1 MKMRFSAAF
10 TYFRHVLW
18 PVAKLSGEEFKI
30 RVGDELL
37 GRLVDGYRQTGSN
50 ITAPYLPFERSLYA
64 EPRSFIKAG
73 Y

>member
-1 MKMRFSAAF
+1 M
-10 TYFRHVLW
+10 
-18 PVAKLSGEEFKI
+18 AKLSGEEFKI

-37 GRLVDGYRQTGSN
+37 GRLVDGIGRPMGSD
-50 ITAPYLPFERSLYA
+50 IAAPYLPFERSLYA